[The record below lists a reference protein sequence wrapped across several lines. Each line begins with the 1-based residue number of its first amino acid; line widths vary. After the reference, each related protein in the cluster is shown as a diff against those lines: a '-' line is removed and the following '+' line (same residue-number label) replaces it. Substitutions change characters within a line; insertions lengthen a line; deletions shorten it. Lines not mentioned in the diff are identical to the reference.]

1 MEPIAQT
8 TFRKRK
14 SYLGVWLCAFLL
26 VFMIGAVTFSLLAHL
41 FNDPNTL
48 LRNARRLTP
57 IHPENGETYV
67 WKSSHQAVILVS
79 RAANPSNSTM
89 PIRLYD
95 MRSHQTILLP
105 KNNVLLNFGLT
116 EAIAR
121 TAMQAADEQ
130 AHLVLYQ
137 SIGKWLPNNVQ
148 ARWNIGGVGITI
160 HASFSPTLKAPTP
173 PGTTIIG
180 CVMDT
185 SQPNVYLTTQPV
197 PPPSFLVWLKRMIP
211 KLPIPQK
218 TLVVLWMDS
227 RQNGQLRKL
236 GQLVV
241 NKLPPQGKLLSST
254 TDPLDLRE
262 VPDANAISFVYDGWL
277 YYLPLPI
284 NLHPSDAANE
294 RVHNGETDDE

>member
-105 KNNVLLNFGLT
+105 QNDVLLDFGLT

-148 ARWNIGGVGITI
+148 ARWNMGGVRYNHTCLFLSNSQGPYATWY
-160 HASFSPTLKAPTP
+160 HNHRLCHGYFPTQCLSHNTAHTASAFS
-173 PGTTIIG
+173 
-180 CVMDT
+180 CVAQAD
-185 SQPNVYLTTQPV
+185 
-197 PPPSFLVWLKRMIP
+197 
-211 KLPIPQK
+211 
-218 TLVVLWMDS
+218 DS
-227 RQNGQLRKL
+227 ETAYSPEDSCRS
-236 GQLVV
+236 V
-241 NKLPPQGKLLSST
+241 
-254 TDPLDLRE
+254 
-262 VPDANAISFVYDGWL
+262 DG
-277 YYLPLPI
+277 
-284 NLHPSDAANE
+284 
-294 RVHNGETDDE
+294 